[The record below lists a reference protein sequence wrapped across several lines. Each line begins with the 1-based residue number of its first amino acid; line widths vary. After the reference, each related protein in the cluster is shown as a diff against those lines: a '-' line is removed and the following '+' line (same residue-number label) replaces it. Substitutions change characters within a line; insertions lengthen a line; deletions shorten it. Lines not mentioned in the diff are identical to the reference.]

1 VLSRCLVEPRNSL
14 ARVSDWWCGS
24 AGRNAVVGV
33 DSRAAGAIQHKAR
46 QGRAVVTQTQTG
58 DAVHKQAGGG
68 ENHESSLTGAC
79 SGDGRRRLREREEE
93 QSAAQKRAS
102 EQAGRQIDSETQQ
115 ARVQR
120 GEGRR
125 AFKDSRRFADTHTLR
140 PCWLALLL
148 LCSGCC
154 RDCRWAQGCR
164 GGPVG
169 VGEREK
175 G

>member
-1 VLSRCLVEPRNSL
+1 
-14 ARVSDWWCGS
+14 
-24 AGRNAVVGV
+24 VVGV

-125 AFKDSRRFADTHTLR
+125 AFKDSRRFADTHAQAVLAGFAVAMLR
-140 PCWLALLL
+140 MLPRLPLGARVSRRSRRSW
-148 LCSGCC
+148 
-154 RDCRWAQGCR
+154 RERE
-164 GGPVG
+164 G
-169 VGEREK
+169 VGQR
-175 G
+175 